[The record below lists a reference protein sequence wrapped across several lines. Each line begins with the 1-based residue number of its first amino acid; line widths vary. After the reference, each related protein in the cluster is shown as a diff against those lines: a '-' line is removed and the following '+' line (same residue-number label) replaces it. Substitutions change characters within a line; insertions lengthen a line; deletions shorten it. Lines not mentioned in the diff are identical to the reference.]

1 MVITLSSQLK
11 SLINQQNDISTL
23 FKIYYKHYD
32 CYLFKKKK
40 KTPFLVFHFLTHVH
54 SRESIES

>member
-23 FKIYYKHYD
+23 FKIDYKHYD
-32 CYLFKKKK
+32 CSLFKKKK
-40 KTPFLVFHFLTHVH
+40 KKNVFFF
-54 SRESIES
+54 

>member
-23 FKIYYKHYD
+23 FKIDYKHYD
-32 CYLFKKKK
+32 CSLFKKNKQT
-40 KTPFLVFHFLTHVH
+40 TPSLFCFSLFDP
-54 SRESIES
+54 RAQP